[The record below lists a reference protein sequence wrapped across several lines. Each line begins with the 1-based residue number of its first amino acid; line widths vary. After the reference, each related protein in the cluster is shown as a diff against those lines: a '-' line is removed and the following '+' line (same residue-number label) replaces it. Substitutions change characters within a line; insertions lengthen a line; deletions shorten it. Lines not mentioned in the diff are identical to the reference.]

1 MRFCSLCSRT
11 PDIGWSALPDSIER
25 PQEGRKQL
33 ARGFCAL
40 LGWGW
45 PAPLQMHELST
56 KQMLLPF

>member
-1 MRFCSLCSRT
+1 MRYCSLCSGT

-40 LGWGW
+40 LAWGVGSML
-45 PAPLQMHELST
+45 AST
-56 KQMLLPF
+56 SSAL